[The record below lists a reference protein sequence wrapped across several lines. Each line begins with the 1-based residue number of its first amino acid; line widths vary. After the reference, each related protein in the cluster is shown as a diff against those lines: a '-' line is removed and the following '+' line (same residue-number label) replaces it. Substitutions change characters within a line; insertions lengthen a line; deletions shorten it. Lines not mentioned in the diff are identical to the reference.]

1 MWPLMW
7 YIHTYVRTYL
17 RRRDS
22 WHIIATCFNSW
33 KTDKTSRAKNR
44 FKSTTWATLEDCI
57 IQMCKPHIATYPVH
71 WVVPFTL
78 SVCKQGGN
86 CTVYVAG
93 ESVHGASKFG
103 SVFCIGAMTSSVYPG
118 DGVSVTVSA
127 CLCFP
132 STPHVSKEY
141 TRKHSNVPTT
151 RVASECNVQACRV
164 ATYVCTYI
172 SVK

>member
-1 MWPLMW
+1 M
-7 YIHTYVRTYL
+7 
-17 RRRDS
+17 
-22 WHIIATCFNSW
+22 
-33 KTDKTSRAKNR
+33 
-44 FKSTTWATLEDCI
+44 
-57 IQMCKPHIATYPVH
+57 
-71 WVVPFTL
+71 PFTL

-118 DGVSVTVSA
+118 DGVSATVSA

-141 TRKHSNVPTT
+141 TRKHSNVPTFQQQELHQNAT
-151 RVASECNVQACRV
+151 CRR
-164 ATYVCTYI
+164 AELLRTYVRI
-172 SVK
+172 SQSNNLPNRNTNSAGVNFPLSVILTRFSPPKNQESFDGIVTMNV